1 MRWVK
6 KIVYALLIL
15 IFLLGITVW
24 AVFKSSTFQTF
35 ITQKI
40 ASYISNKTNTFVYIE
55 EVDFEFFKTFELNKI
70 VVLDNKKDTMGYIGS
85 LALELESF
93 NLDSV
98 SFRFSSISL
107 KNPVFKIKTY
117 ANKTESEWD
126 SFFRFFASSDTSSAS
141 TSFYFKQNN
150 VSIINGKFQIEDE
163 RYVKVYQSFDYHHF
177 TLKNVNAI
185 LQDFIISDTLYSA
198 NVVQLSLKNP
208 NGAKIGNLEG
218 YLYYTHNKFG
228 AQNLKIENENTLFY
242 ADFNFTKQD
251 TASWQDAK
259 YQLDIKN
266 CNLIPSDWSYYLND
280 LKNYNQRILLSLNA
294 KGDFNS
300 VKIKNLKAAFGESTT
315 VVGKVE
321 LMDMQDITK
330 MFIYADLQQLNS
342 NFNDVEKVLKMV
354 SPSFPLN
361 DLDDLKRLQ
370 DFTFTGN
377 FNGFI
382 EDFVAYGE
390 LNSHLGLI
398 VMDTKIEQ
406 VKNVIALSGNVN
418 TQSFDLGK
426 LLNNKDLGLVNLVS
440 SVKGRFAE
448 NLNDVEMIAESNS
461 FVYKN
466 YPYNNLS
473 AKVVIQNSKIG
484 VDCLVKDSNLN
495 LNINGNVDWQ
505 KNKQIFKFDATV
517 KNAHFAKL
525 NLLKR
530 DTTND
535 VSFKIRV
542 DLTGNN
548 FKNMN
553 GGVYLDSLVWK
564 EKNTIFSAKKFHVQ
578 TVQEDEI
585 GLISVTSDWLTG
597 RVEGKFDFNNIVPS
611 VLNVLAKD
619 LPGIAN
625 WEYYPKK
632 YAGKNQFRLMFR
644 VHDFEAIHE
653 LFLPELH
660 FPTGAVFSGRFDDL
674 DNFIYLNFKSSDV
687 RLWDKKVKNL
697 NIFANNDKSRL
708 NLELSTDFIEIM
720 DSVGFQKFGFQTY
733 LTDNTINYHLGW
745 DNSKSYKN
753 KVDITATV
761 DFAKIDSIVHTIT
774 QSEINFKDTILRA
787 VNQNSVVFKKD
798 KIEVNNFDW
807 VGGNQLVQI
816 NGVVSSVLSDSLVLK
831 FKNFDLLNLEY
842 FMKQSGVNVEGSL
855 NGELTVLSVLHQPL
869 FNAKLNVP
877 NLVVNNQLFGE
888 FNVFSQYIPS
898 QKRVFTNITADN
910 LSENIQFKTLEL
922 TGNLYP
928 FDDNKIDFELKSQN
942 LRLQLLDKYLNGIVS
957 GLNRG
962 TVSGNLQIS
971 GKIKEPIVKGELTF
985 NKIGVMVDYLNVDYY
1000 INGQTIGFDK
1010 NKILFK
1016 NFKVTNKKYKE
1027 SEGMINGEITHDYFS
1042 NFGFKINNIE
1052 FKNCIVLDTKLENN
1066 TMYHGKAFVNGTMKV
1081 IGNTDLVEIKGDL
1094 QTCSY
1099 IDGNTKVNT
1108 DLNLP
1113 LDQVDELV
1121 VSDFIDFVNLK
1132 DTAKIK
1138 KNGTDGISYQGFAL
1152 DLNIGLN
1159 KDAGVKIIFDPNTGE
1174 EINVN
1179 GNGLI
1184 NLNIS
1189 KSGNFQMNGDYVIS
1203 EGNYFFTLKKILSR
1217 KLFVKSGSSIKWNGD
1232 PLAADLDITT
1242 YYTTRSR
1249 LSSLADS
1256 ITLAGFSSGQARI
1269 NSRIPVNT
1277 NIFLKGNL
1285 LKPDISMGIN
1295 LPDGTAEEK
1304 EILATQIIGED
1315 EVNRQAFS
1323 LIITGQFLPSR
1334 NKILNTVN
1342 NTGIDNG
1349 IAILEGQINNA
1360 LGGLFNNVDLGVDY
1374 NKKDKLSAAELR
1386 LLVGFQ
1392 FKRLRVQ
1399 TDYDLSRNVG
1409 DVEVE
1414 YKLTNEV
1421 RAKAF
1426 HKTLEK
1432 TVLDNAMNR
1441 VQGLGLLYQK
1451 TFNNI
1456 SELWRRKEE
1465 LE

>member
-1 MRWVK
+1 MV
-6 KIVYALLIL
+6 
-15 IFLLGITVW
+15 VW
-24 AVFKSSTFQTF
+24 AIFKSSTFQTF
-35 ITQKI
+35 LTQKI
-40 ASYISNKTNTFVYIE
+40 ASYLSIKTNTVVSVE
-55 EVDFEFFKTFELNKI
+55 EVDFEFFKTFKLNQ
-70 VVLDNKKDTMGYIGS
+70 VLVLDNKNDTMGYIGS
-85 LALELESF
+85 LALEMESF
-93 NLDSV
+93 NLDSL
-98 SFRFSSISL
+98 SFRFKSVTL
-107 KNPVFKIKTY
+107 QNPIFKIKTY

-126 SFFRFFASSDTSSAS
+126 SFFKFLSSDDTTNNSS
-141 TSFYFKQNN
+141 SFYFKQNN
-150 VSIINGKFQIEDE
+150 LFIKNGKFQIEDE
-163 RYVKVYQSFDYHHF
+163 RFPKSNKNFNFHHF
-177 TLKNVNAI
+177 TIQNINAI
-185 LQDFIISDTLYSA
+185 LQNLVISDTLYGA
-198 NVVQLSLKNP
+198 NLLKLSLKNP
-208 NGAKIGNLEG
+208 KGAKIGNLEG
-218 YLYYTHNKFG
+218 YIYYSKNKFG
-228 AQNLKIENENTLFY
+228 GQNLKIENENTLFF
-242 ADFNFTKQD
+242 ADFNFSKQD
-251 TASWQDAK
+251 SLGWETSK
-259 YQLDIKN
+259 YQFDIKN
-266 CNLIPSDWSYYLND
+266 CNLIPSDWSFYLND

-294 KGDFNS
+294 KGDFNN
-300 VKIKNLKAAFGESTT
+300 VKIKNLKAAFGENTT
-315 VVGKVE
+315 VVGKLE
-321 LMDMQDITK
+321 LMDLQDINK

-361 DLDDLKRLQ
+361 DLNDLKRLR

-406 VKNVIALSGNVN
+406 IKNVVALSGNVN
-418 TQSFDLGK
+418 TESFDLGK
-426 LLNNKDLGLVNLVS
+426 LLNNKDLGLVNLS
-440 SVKGRFAE
+440 SSIKGRFAE
-448 NLNDVEMIAESNS
+448 KLNDVELIAQSNS
-461 FVYKN
+461 FEFKKYS
-466 YPYNNLS
+466 YNNLS
-473 AKVVIQNSKIG
+473 AKVVIKNSKVIL
-484 VDCLVKDSNLN
+484 DCLIKDKNLN
-495 LNINGNVDWQ
+495 LNIDGNVDWQ
-505 KNKQIFKFDATV
+505 KNKQVFNFGATV
-517 KNAHFAKL
+517 KHAQLSKL
-525 NLLKR
+525 NLLER
-530 DTTND
+530 DSSND
-535 VSFKIRV
+535 VSFKISV
-542 DLTGNN
+542 NLSGNN

-553 GGVYLDSLVWK
+553 GGVFLDSLVWK
-564 EKNTIFSAKKFHVQ
+564 EKNTTFLAKKFHVQ
-578 TVQEDEI
+578 TIQEDNV
-585 GLISVTSDWLTG
+585 GLISVNSDWLTG
-597 RVEGKFDFNNIVPS
+597 RVEGMFDFNNIVPS
-611 VLNVLAKD
+611 ILNVLAKD
-619 LPGIAN
+619 LPGIVN
-625 WEYYPKK
+625 WKYYPQK
-632 YAGKNQFRLMFR
+632 YIGKNQFRLMFR
-644 VHDFEAIHE
+644 IHDFEAINH
-653 LFLPELH
+653 LFMPELH
-660 FPTGAVFSGRFDDL
+660 FPNGAIFSGRFDDL
-674 DNFIYLNFKSSDV
+674 DNFIHLNFKSTDV
-687 RLWDKKVKNL
+687 RLWDKKINNL
-697 NIFANNDKSRL
+697 NVFVYNDKNRL
-708 NLELSTDFIEIM
+708 NLDLNTDFIEIM
-720 DSVGFQKFGFQTY
+720 DSVGFQNFGIKTY
-733 LTDNTINYHLGW
+733 LTENIINYNLGW

-753 KVDITATV
+753 KVDITAKV
-761 DFAKIDSIVHTIT
+761 DFSQIDSIVHTIT
-774 QSEINFKDTILRA
+774 QSEINFKDTILSA
-787 VNQNSVVFKKD
+787 VNENSIVFKKN

-807 VGGNQLVQI
+807 VGGNQLVKI
-816 NGVVSSVLSDSLVLK
+816 NGVISSLLSDSLILK
-831 FKNFDLLNLEY
+831 FQNFDLLNLEY
-842 FMKQSGVNVEGSL
+842 FIKQSGVNVQGNL
-855 NGELTVLSVLHQPL
+855 NGELSVLSVLNQPL

-877 NLVVNNQLFGE
+877 NLVVNKQLFGD
-888 FNVFSQYIPS
+888 FNVFSQYIPN
-898 QKRVFTNITADN
+898 QKRVFTKITTDN
-910 LSENIQFKTLEL
+910 LSENLQFKTLEL

-928 FDDNKIDFELKSQN
+928 FDDNKIDFELKTQN

-962 TVSGNLQIS
+962 TVSGDLKIS

-1016 NFKVTNKKYKE
+1016 DFKVTNKKYKE
-1027 SEGMINGEITHDYFS
+1027 SEGYVNGEITHDYFT
-1042 NFGFKINNIE
+1042 NFGFKINNID
-1052 FKNCIVLDTKLENN
+1052 FKNCIVLDTKLEDNS
-1066 TMYHGKAFVNGTMKV
+1066 MYHGKAFVNGTMRV
-1081 IGNTDLVEIKGDL
+1081 TGNTDLVEIKGDL

-1099 IDGNTKVNT
+1099 IDDDTKINTN
-1108 DLNLP
+1108 LNLP

-1121 VSDFIDFVNLK
+1121 VSDFIDFVNLR
-1132 DTAKIK
+1132 DSSKIK
-1138 KNGTDGISYQGFAL
+1138 KNSTEGISYQGFAL

-1203 EGNYFFTLKKILSR
+1203 EGDYFFTLKKILSR

-1256 ITLAGFSSGQARI
+1256 ITLAGFSSGQARV
-1269 NSRIPVNT
+1269 NTRIPVNT

-1285 LKPDISMGIN
+1285 LKPNISMGIN

-1315 EVNRQAFS
+1315 EINRQAFA

-1441 VQGLGLLYQK
+1441 VQGVGLLYQK

-1456 SELWRRKEE
+1456 NELWRRKEE